1 MNMTTAAVAG
11 FLLSASCMSSA
22 IAQQVACAPPGT
34 DLIVEGNK
42 TSQICLRTLLG
53 GAPEPRTFS
62 YQLFGSGTWR
72 FDSNPQVTAP
82 SNGSLASTVATN
94 VSEQRYMLTTS
105 GLPITGPT
113 PSSTNYGNF
122 IFCYKPDINVTCVS
136 QSLQVIRLRVD
147 PIVRPSV
154 STISQDGQTPVT
166 VTLGAAGDNA
176 TANAVVNASCTP
188 ATNGATV
195 TVSPSSRTTN
205 ASGVTPA
212 FTIEASN
219 LTVYASSGSAP
230 SSVCTFST
238 AAGSKSAI
246 VTIQGRRL
254 APFVSVN
261 PTFTQLPNGSTSY
274 SHTVTVSTAS
284 PAAVNA
290 RIEAVCQGFD
300 NGVVEPPTSTT
311 LTTDAFG
318 MATHTMSVSKMV
330 AINPAP
336 PPTARCTYTLGTV
349 VNPPT
354 STIRGEQLTRLVS
367 LSPSSINTPGSHTI
381 VASISHPFSGFSI
394 QASCSSSRP
403 DVPVSLSPNCTNPDV
418 PECKTNAMGTVAF
431 TVSAPQLGFADPNTS
446 ANPNANCTFQL
457 VPGGDVSTLTLPFT
471 NVCAGTTSASPLP
484 AACGNP
490 L

>member
-1 MNMTTAAVAG
+1 
-11 FLLSASCMSSA
+11 
-22 IAQQVACAPPGT
+22 
-34 DLIVEGNK
+34 
-42 TSQICLRTLLG
+42 
-53 GAPEPRTFS
+53 
-62 YQLFGSGTWR
+62 
-72 FDSNPQVTAP
+72 
-82 SNGSLASTVATN
+82 
-94 VSEQRYMLTTS
+94 MLTTS

-154 STISQDGQTPVT
+154 S
-166 VTLGAAGDNA
+166 
-176 TANAVVNASCTP
+176 
-188 ATNGATV
+188 
-195 TVSPSSRTTN
+195 
-205 ASGVTPA
+205 
-212 FTIEASN
+212 
-219 LTVYASSGSAP
+219 
-230 SSVCTFST
+230 
-238 AAGSKSAI
+238 
-246 VTIQGRRL
+246 
-254 APFVSVN
+254 
-261 PTFTQLPNGSTSY
+261 
-274 SHTVTVSTAS
+274 
-284 PAAVNA
+284 
-290 RIEAVCQGFD
+290 
-300 NGVVEPPTSTT
+300 
-311 LTTDAFG
+311 
-318 MATHTMSVSKMV
+318 KMG